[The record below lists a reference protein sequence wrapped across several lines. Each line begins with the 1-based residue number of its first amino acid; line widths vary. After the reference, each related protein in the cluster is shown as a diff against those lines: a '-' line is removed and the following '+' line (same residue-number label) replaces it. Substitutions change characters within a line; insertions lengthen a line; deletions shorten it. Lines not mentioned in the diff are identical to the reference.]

1 MTTTQEE
8 DVRGRLATCETGAS
22 SCETGAS
29 SVGGASCN
37 KINDKLKTEKED
49 CGILVNPKAGGC
61 R

>member
-1 MTTTQEE
+1 M
-8 DVRGRLATCETGAS
+8 RGRLATCETGAS